1 MAIIAFLID
10 NKEGHIIPSIKL
22 AFHLKERGHDIVY
35 LSVTDNEAIIK
46 EQGFAF
52 HAVFTDVY
60 PKGFNESNK
69 RNMDEA
75 FDDAEIKSRHLYK
88 LMEGELDTFFAAV
101 KPDLFI
107 ISSFLNIEILLL
119 HYKYGIRPLLLT
131 TYLRKPGAGFV
142 QECIDTIMDLPGDTA
157 GDIIGFAEGLGID
170 FTSLQDLLLPLNE
183 LHELILCPA
192 ELEMELITPNDKVH
206 YTGPSIWT
214 NRRGGEIP
222 DWSAI
227 KPGAHIIY
235 GSLGSYA
242 VSYGAACA
250 QFFVIMM
257 QVMRHKDLQGHHLIL
272 SVGNEFDTRELG
284 IVPDNVTLMR
294 WTRQTEVLQRA
305 SLVVTHGGLGSIKES
320 VYYGVPMIV
329 FPIRY
334 DQVRNATLVDY
345 HKLGLRGHIEALSE
359 EDMRTKILYVLK
371 NDTIRRNIK
380 KMQLVFEEKEKEQIG
395 VAVAERMLPELV
407 APHYRSHVS

>member
-1 MAIIAFLID
+1 MATIAFLID

-22 AFHLKERGHDIVY
+22 AFHLKERGHEIVY
-35 LSVTDNEAIIK
+35 LSVIDNEAIVQ

-60 PKGFNESNK
+60 PRGFNAMNK
-69 RNMDEA
+69 KNMDEA
-75 FDDAEIKSRHLYK
+75 FGDAEIKSRHLQK
-88 LMEGELDTFFAAV
+88 IMEGELDGFLATV

-131 TYLRKPGAGFV
+131 TYLRKPGAGFA
-142 QECIDTIMDLPGDTA
+142 QECIDTLMDLPGSTA
-157 GDIIGFAEGLGID
+157 GDIIGFAEGLGVD
-170 FTSLQDLLLPLNE
+170 FTSLQDLLLPLNDF
-183 LHELILCPA
+183 HELILCPG
-192 ELEMELITPNDKVH
+192 ELEMELVTANDKVH

-214 NRRGGEIP
+214 KGRGGETP
-222 DWSAI
+222 DWRTI
-227 KPGAHIIY
+227 KAGAGIIY
-235 GSLGSYA
+235 ASLGSYA
-242 VSYGAACA
+242 VSYGAACE
-250 QFFVIMM
+250 QFFYNMM
-257 QVMRHKDLQGHHLIL
+257 QVMRHKDLQGQHLIL
-272 SVGNEFDTRELG
+272 SVGNEFDITKLG

-294 WTRQTEVLQRA
+294 WARQTDILQRA

-320 VYYGVPMIV
+320 IYYGVPMIV

-345 HKLGLRGHIEALSE
+345 HKLGLRGNIEALSE

-371 NDTIRRNIK
+371 NDTIKRNIK
-380 KMQLVFEEKEKEQIG
+380 KMQQVFEEKEKQQTG
-395 VAVAERMLPELV
+395 GAVVEAVLQESAAR
-407 APHYRSHVS
+407 HYRSHLS